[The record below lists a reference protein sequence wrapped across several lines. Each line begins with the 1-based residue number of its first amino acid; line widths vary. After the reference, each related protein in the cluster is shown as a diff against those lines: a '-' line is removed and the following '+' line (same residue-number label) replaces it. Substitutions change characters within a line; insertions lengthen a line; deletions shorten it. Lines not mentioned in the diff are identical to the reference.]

1 MTRRF
6 WRLISLAVRNGKY
19 DMKILEADH
28 LIAGYGKT
36 QILHG
41 VSIYLKAN
49 EVVTIIG
56 PNGAGKST
64 LMKAIMGYI
73 SIFDGKII
81 WKEEDITHLKPHEKV
96 RKGFGYVPQ
105 LGNVFPSLSVL
116 ENLEMGGFTQPKQ
129 TVLERID
136 KAFQLFPILKE
147 KMKEKAGTL
156 SGGQRQMLGMA
167 RALMTDPELIML
179 DEPSA
184 GLSPKASE
192 EVFMTIADIHNR
204 LKRTIIIIEQDA
216 YQSLN
221 ISDRGYVLVMGKN
234 EFEDRAENILSNKK
248 IKEAYLGG

>member
-1 MTRRF
+1 
-6 WRLISLAVRNGKY
+6 
-19 DMKILEADH
+19 MKILEADH